1 MKLLRYVFNYLRS
14 YVHVLF
20 YSINLVIIRRRILEE
35 LNKSDKA
42 KIGVA
47 SHNVALPRGTG
58 RQLTDDDDL
67 YKPLRV
73 NINSAQVKKKIKK
86 VYVHLFCVCTYV
98 RMYYNV
104 ILGSLLNA
112 QCYLHLYDLP
122 TYVYTYAAL

>member
-1 MKLLRYVFNYLRS
+1 M
-14 YVHVLF
+14 
-20 YSINLVIIRRRILEE
+20 IIRRRILEE

-42 KIGVA
+42 KIVVA

-86 VYVHLFCVCTYV
+86 VYVHLFCVRMYVRTYV
-98 RMYYNV
+98 RTIMLR
-104 ILGSLLNA
+104 IRIWLLA
-112 QCYLHLYDLP
+112 ECSVLSP
-122 TYVYTYAAL
+122 FV